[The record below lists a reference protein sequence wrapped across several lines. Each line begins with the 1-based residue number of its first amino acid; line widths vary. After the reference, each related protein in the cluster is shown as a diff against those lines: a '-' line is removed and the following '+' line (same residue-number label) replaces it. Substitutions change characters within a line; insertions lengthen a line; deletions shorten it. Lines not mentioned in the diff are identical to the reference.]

1 MKQWR
6 YGLKTKFIYL
16 PSFSAGEM
24 GSNFVKD
31 HRFRNGM
38 TIRFYSDEF
47 PKEYQHKSLL
57 ITAGAHMS
65 VQDYR
70 NKMGLT
76 DDNFV
81 MGDSGGYQFASGAL
95 KWDLKY
101 RDKIFNWLSENT
113 DVAMNL
119 DLPPRLT
126 NQGKFQECLD
136 LSIDNF
142 KYFANKQDG
151 STKFMNVV
159 QGDDEHT
166 YMHWYDKV
174 KDFPF
179 QGWGI
184 GGAGGSL
191 YRFMSGIV
199 ALLDGKE
206 HLNPA
211 NEYFHI
217 LGTSKI
223 RDFLMLIQLQKSLED
238 IGSNIIVTT
247 DSSSPDRAV
256 VFGTYYTRFS
266 IKKNSFESLNFP
278 NEKHNPDI
286 IDWFRETKNQ
296 CWPKMT
302 EFDDVLKDLVG
313 WEDVADLNTQCTMA
327 MRLHNFYV
335 FKDAIRNVTDL
346 VYGHDYI
353 LEQAIDKDVYKVLK
367 SIDEMVKSNN
377 PLLVFEKYKGLYT
390 KLSNTKK
397 QQSYISFDNFE

>member
-1 MKQWR
+1 MI
-6 YGLKTKFIYL
+6 KTNFIYF

-31 HRFRNGM
+31 HRFRNDM
-38 TIRFYSDEF
+38 TIRFYSEKFPEEF
-47 PKEYQHKSLL
+47 QHTQLL

-65 VQDYR
+65 VQDYK

-76 DDNFV
+76 DRNLV
-81 MGDSGGYQFASGAL
+81 MGDSGGFQFASGAL

-101 RDKIFNWLSENT
+101 SDKIFNWLSVNT

-119 DLPPRLT
+119 DLPPRLK
-126 NQGKFQECLD
+126 NEGKFQECLD
-136 LSIDNF
+136 ISLDNF
-142 KYFANKQDG
+142 KYFQEKQDG
-151 STKFMNVV
+151 STKFLNVV

-166 YMHWYDKV
+166 YKHWYNQV
-174 KDFPF
+174 KDFDF
-179 QGWGI
+179 NGWGI

-191 YRFMSGIV
+191 YRFMSGV
-199 ALLDGKE
+199 YSHLQGKE
-206 HLNPA
+206 HLNPR
-211 NEYFHI
+211 NEYFHN

-238 IGSNIIVTT
+238 IGSKIVVTT

-266 IKKNSFESLNFP
+266 IKKGTFESLNFP

-286 IDWFRETKNQ
+286 IDWFRETPNQ
-296 CWPKMT
+296 DWPRMT
-302 EFDDVLKDLVG
+302 AFDDILKGLVS
-313 WEDVADLNTQCTMA
+313 WKDVADWNTQCTMG

-335 FKDAIRNVTDL
+335 FKDAIRMVTEL

-353 LEQAIDKDVYKVLK
+353 LKQAVDSEVYKILR
-367 SIDEMVKSNN
+367 SIDEMVKSDDPNK
-377 PLLVFEKYKGLYT
+377 VFEKYKQLYM
-390 KLSNTKK
+390 KMSNTKK
-397 QQSYISFDNFE
+397 EPTNSKHNFF

>member
-1 MKQWR
+1 MI
-6 YGLKTKFIYL
+6 KTNFIYF

-31 HRFRNGM
+31 HRFRNDM
-38 TIRFYSDEF
+38 TIRFYSEEF
-47 PKEYQHKSLL
+47 PKEFQHTQLL

-65 VQDYR
+65 VQDYK

-76 DDNFV
+76 DRNLV
-81 MGDSGGYQFASGAL
+81 MGDSGGFQFASGAL

-101 RDKIFNWLSENT
+101 RDKIFNWLSVNT

-119 DLPPRLT
+119 DLPPRLK
-126 NQGKFQECLD
+126 NEGKFQECLD
-136 LSIDNF
+136 ISLDNF
-142 KYFANKQDG
+142 KYFQEKQDG
-151 STKFMNVV
+151 STKFLNVV

-166 YMHWYDKV
+166 YKHWYNQV
-174 KDFPF
+174 KDFDF
-179 QGWGI
+179 NGWGI

-191 YRFMSGIV
+191 YRFMSGV
-199 ALLDGKE
+199 YALLQGKE
-206 HLNPA
+206 HLNSR

-238 IGSNIIVTT
+238 IGSKIVVTT

-266 IKKNSFESLNFP
+266 IKKGTFESLNFP

-286 IDWFRETKNQ
+286 IDWFRETPNQ
-296 CWPKMT
+296 DWPRMT
-302 EFDDVLKDLVG
+302 AFDDILKELVS
-313 WEDVADLNTQCTMA
+313 WKDVADWNTQCTMG

-335 FKDAIRNVTDL
+335 FKDAIRMVTEL
-346 VYGHDYI
+346 IYGHDYI
-353 LEQAIDKDVYKVLK
+353 LKQAIDSEVYKVLH
-367 SIDEMVKSNN
+367 SIDEMVKSEDPNK
-377 PLLVFEKYKGLYT
+377 VFEKYKQLYT
-390 KLSNTKK
+390 KMSNTKK
-397 QQSYISFDNFE
+397 EPAITTHKFF